1 MFRLLLLGIMAM
13 YGIFSCEN
21 TTPEST
27 AGTEEVE
34 FQEKM
39 PTNGKELVDLLM
51 YKAATKASITDP
63 EEKARMREI
72 FERAYTDLYG
82 DLMAPISPSEGSERR
97 QQIFFGSRDEIR
109 ELMKELRGA
118 DFRER

>member
-1 MFRLLLLGIMAM
+1 MFRLLLFGLMALS
-13 YGIFSCEN
+13 GIFSCEN
-21 TTPEST
+21 KATDS
-27 AGTEEVE
+27 AAAEEVE
-34 FQEKM
+34 FEEKM

-51 YKAATKASITDP
+51 YKAAMKASITDP

-72 FERAYTDLYG
+72 FEDTYTGLYG
-82 DLMAPISPSEGSERR
+82 DLMAPISPKEGSERR
-97 QQIFFGSRDEIR
+97 QQIFFGSRDQIR